1 MSLTFRWQSPSNIAL
16 VKYWGKRD
24 PQLPSN
30 PSISFTLDA
39 CHTQTHAIFEPGQ
52 GIQVLLNGED
62 APNFVPKISQFTER
76 IGHRHAWLGDYSLK
90 VDTVN
95 SFPHSSGI
103 ASSASGLSA
112 LALCVVDAALA
123 LGAPLQESDARREA
137 SILSRLGSGS
147 ASRSVYGGLVVWGA
161 THSVPGSHDEY
172 AVPYPHAVH
181 PMFRTFRDVVM
192 LVDVGQKAVSS
203 TAGHA
208 LMERHPFA
216 QQRFNQAHQHLS
228 DLQSILRDGD
238 LMPFLDLVESEA
250 LTLHGLMMSSQPS
263 YILMRPNTLHIIEA
277 IRAHRLSTGMPIGF
291 TLDAGANVHVL
302 FPAEVE
308 QKAMDFVKQILAPF
322 TKNGRYIVDQVG
334 TGPVPLTDQAKQK

>member
-1 MSLTFRWQSPSNIAL
+1 MWKAVHGVYL
-16 VKYWGKRD
+16 
-24 PQLPSN
+24 
-30 PSISFTLDA
+30 
-39 CHTQTHAIFEPGQ
+39 Q
-52 GIQVLLNGED
+52 GI
-62 APNFVPKISQFTER
+62 VPE
-76 IGHRHAWLGDYSLK
+76 
-90 VDTVN
+90 
-95 SFPHSSGI
+95 P
-103 ASSASGLSA
+103 
-112 LALCVVDAALA
+112 CVSVDAALA

-238 LMPFLDLVESEA
+238 LMPFLDLVES
-250 LTLHGLMMSSQPS
+250 
-263 YILMRPNTLHIIEA
+263 
-277 IRAHRLSTGMPIGF
+277 
-291 TLDAGANVHVL
+291 
-302 FPAEVE
+302 
-308 QKAMDFVKQILAPF
+308 
-322 TKNGRYIVDQVG
+322 
-334 TGPVPLTDQAKQK
+334 